1 MSWSLACPDWAD
13 RLRAGRSLV
22 PDLPIDLAQG
32 NRAVAVFNKLRL
44 ADVPGTP
51 TMEEAAGDAGAMW
64 LPGFA
69 AWVEA
74 QPKDCQPDGAHF
86 TLTSLPSAAPAAPA
100 KADAAKTAPAAA
112 AAEPEVKKS
121 KSNICHDKT
130 SPGYKQTKN
139 FTEFKTMDECVKS
152 GGRPPKGNK

>member
-1 MSWSLACPDWAD
+1 MTKTIRIVSLLTICFGLTAAYAAD
-13 RLRAGRSLV
+13 
-22 PDLPIDLAQG
+22 PKP
-32 NRAVAVFNKLRL
+32 
-44 ADVPGTP
+44 ADTKAATP
-51 TMEEAAGDAGAMW
+51 AT
-64 LPGFA
+64 
-69 AWVEA
+69 
-74 QPKDCQPDGAHF
+74 
-86 TLTSLPSAAPAAPA
+86 TTAAPAAPA
-100 KADAAKTAPAAA
+100 KAEPSKAAPTAA

>member
-1 MSWSLACPDWAD
+1 MPKTIRILSLLAICFGLSAAYAAD
-13 RLRAGRSLV
+13 
-22 PDLPIDLAQG
+22 PKP
-32 NRAVAVFNKLRL
+32 
-44 ADVPGTP
+44 ADTK
-51 TMEEAAGDAGAMW
+51 AAMPATTT
-64 LPGFA
+64 A
-69 AWVEA
+69 A
-74 QPKDCQPDGAHF
+74 P
-86 TLTSLPSAAPAAPA
+86 AAPAAPA

-112 AAEPEVKKS
+112 TAQPEVKKS

>member
-1 MSWSLACPDWAD
+1 MTKTIRILSLLAICFGLSAAYAAD
-13 RLRAGRSLV
+13 
-22 PDLPIDLAQG
+22 PKP
-32 NRAVAVFNKLRL
+32 
-44 ADVPGTP
+44 ADTK
-51 TMEEAAGDAGAMW
+51 AAMPA
-64 LPGFA
+64 
-69 AWVEA
+69 
-74 QPKDCQPDGAHF
+74 
-86 TLTSLPSAAPAAPA
+86 TTTAAPAAPA
-100 KADAAKTAPAAA
+100 KAEPAKTAPAVI